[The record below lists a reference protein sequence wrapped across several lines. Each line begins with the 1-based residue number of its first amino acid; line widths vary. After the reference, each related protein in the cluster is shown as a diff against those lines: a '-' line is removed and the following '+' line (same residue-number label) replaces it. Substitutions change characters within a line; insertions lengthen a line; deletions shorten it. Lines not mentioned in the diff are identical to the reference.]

1 MNIQSNDQYLIA
13 NHYGAKAGQKLAGT
27 QQASISSQKVNRKN
41 LNRHLEETTK
51 FYKDSNF
58 SEVEKKESSS
68 KKSAETSSEET
79 TKEKKEKKFLLE
91 GVTDI
96 YGSLPE
102 AEKRDEPLYP
112 TMEKKL
118 FPALDA
124 MEKTVE
130 ELGKHPTPE
139 EVDTS
144 NIRRLIR
151 AFQPVAEAFEGSYDR
166 KDFQKSMK
174 KIQSLA
180 SSLGK
185 YKDVSVIETELKKI
199 CPDGKIPYGIQA
211 KIDGY
216 REKQAENFQETYKD
230 FRKEDMG
237 KSLKILKN
245 PEEPESSK
253 PHKLE
258 EKDRKILSKNMEGL
272 LETVEEVGLEHKDP
286 ETFHEGRKTLRKLLN
301 SMNATEDTFGF
312 AEKDV
317 KTMTGLVNIYG
328 QAQDKYI
335 AYEWL
340 HNNGFNKE
348 ASTML
353 SLYEEGQKK
362 ALEEASKFMKS
373 GTLERVRESV
383 QR

>member
-13 NHYGAKAGQKLAGT
+13 SNYGTKAGQRLAGM
-27 QQASISSQKVNRKN
+27 QQASVSSQKVDQKN
-41 LNRHLEETTK
+41 LNRHLEETAK

-58 SEVEKKESSS
+58 SQVEEKSSE
-68 KKSAETSSEET
+68 KTKGKSSEET
-79 TKEKKEKKFLLE
+79 AKEKKFFLE
-91 GVTDI
+91 GTTDI

-118 FPALDA
+118 FPALHA

-139 EVDTS
+139 EVDRS

-166 KDFQKSMK
+166 KDFKKSMK

-185 YKDVSVIETELKKI
+185 YKDISVIETELKKI
-199 CPDGKIPYGIQA
+199 CPDGKIPEKIQ
-211 KIDGY
+211 KEIDEY
-216 REKQAENFQETYKD
+216 RDKQAENFQETYKD
-230 FRKEDMG
+230 FRKEDMD
-237 KSLKILKN
+237 KALKILRN

-258 EKDRKILSKNMEGL
+258 AKDRELLSKNIGEL
-272 LETVEEVGLEHKDP
+272 LDTVEEVGLQHKDP
-286 ETFHEGRKTLRKLLN
+286 ETFHEGRKSLRKLLN

-312 AEKDV
+312 SEKDV
-317 KTMTGLVNIYG
+317 KTMTDLVNVYG

-340 HNNGFNKE
+340 HKNGFNQE
-348 ASTML
+348 ASIMM
-353 SLYEEGQKK
+353 SLYEKSQKQ

-373 GTLERVRESV
+373 GTLERVRKNV
-383 QR
+383 QS

>member
-13 NHYGAKAGQKLAGT
+13 NHYGTKAGQKLAGT
-27 QQASISSQKVNRKN
+27 QQASISSRKIDQKT

-58 SEVEKKESSS
+58 SQIEKKEISSA
-68 KKSAETSSEET
+68 KTTEKSSEET
-79 TKEKKEKKFLLE
+79 GGLKEKKFFLE
-91 GVTDI
+91 GITDI

-102 AEKRDEPLYP
+102 TEKRDENLYP

-139 EVDTS
+139 EVDRS
-144 NIRRLIR
+144 NVRRLIR
-151 AFQPVAEAFEGSYDR
+151 AFQPVAEAFEGSYGR
-166 KDFQKSMK
+166 KDFKKSMK

-199 CPDGKIPYGIQA
+199 CPDGKIPQGIQ
-211 KIDGY
+211 KQIDEY
-216 REKQAENFQETYKD
+216 RDKQAENFQETYKD

-237 KSLKILKN
+237 KALKILRN
-245 PEEPESSK
+245 PEEPETK
-253 PHKLE
+253 PHTLE
-258 EKDRKILSKNMEGL
+258 GTDREILSKNMVGL
-272 LETVEEVGLEHKDP
+272 LDTVEEVGLQHKDP
-286 ETFHEGRKTLRKLLN
+286 ETFHEGRKSLRKLLN

-312 AEKDV
+312 SEKDV

-340 HNNGFNKE
+340 HNNGFNQE

-353 SLYEEGQKK
+353 SLYEENQKK

-373 GTLERVRESV
+373 GTLERVRQNV
-383 QR
+383 QK

>member
-13 NHYGAKAGQKLAGT
+13 NHYGTKAGQRLAGT
-27 QQASISSQKVNRKN
+27 QQASVSSQKVDQKN

-58 SEVEKKESSS
+58 SQVEKNSSDCS
-68 KKSAETSSEET
+68 TGVSSEET
-79 TKEKKEKKFLLE
+79 TKEKKFLLE

-166 KDFQKSMK
+166 KDF
-174 KIQSLA
+174 
-180 SSLGK
+180 
-185 YKDVSVIETELKKI
+185 
-199 CPDGKIPYGIQA
+199 
-211 KIDGY
+211 
-216 REKQAENFQETYKD
+216 
-230 FRKEDMG
+230 
-237 KSLKILKN
+237 KN
-245 PEEPESSK
+245 
-253 PHKLE
+253 L
-258 EKDRKILSKNMEGL
+258 
-272 LETVEEVGLEHKDP
+272 
-286 ETFHEGRKTLRKLLN
+286 
-301 SMNATEDTFGF
+301 
-312 AEKDV
+312 
-317 KTMTGLVNIYG
+317 
-328 QAQDKYI
+328 
-335 AYEWL
+335 
-340 HNNGFNKE
+340 
-348 ASTML
+348 
-353 SLYEEGQKK
+353 
-362 ALEEASKFMKS
+362 
-373 GTLERVRESV
+373 
-383 QR
+383 

>member
-13 NHYGAKAGQKLAGT
+13 GNYGTKAGQRLAGI
-27 QQASISSQKVNRKN
+27 QQASVSSQKVDQKT
-41 LNRHLEETTK
+41 LNRHLEETAK
-51 FYKDSNF
+51 FYKDNNF
-58 SEVEKKESSS
+58 SQIEEKSSE
-68 KKSAETSSEET
+68 KTKGKSSEET
-79 TKEKKEKKFLLE
+79 TKEKKFFLE
-91 GVTDI
+91 GTTDI
-96 YGSLPE
+96 YGALPE
-102 AEKRDEPLYP
+102 PEKRDEPLYP

-139 EVDTS
+139 EVDRS

-166 KDFQKSMK
+166 KDFKKSMK

-185 YKDVSVIETELKKI
+185 YKDISVIETELKKI
-199 CPDGKIPYGIQA
+199 YPDGKIPEKIQ
-211 KIDGY
+211 KEIDAY
-216 REKQAENFQETYKD
+216 RDKQAENFQETYKD
-230 FRKEDMG
+230 FRKEDMD
-237 KSLKILKN
+237 KALKILRN

-258 EKDRKILSKNMEGL
+258 AKDRELLSKNMGEL
-272 LETVEEVGLEHKDP
+272 LDTVEEVGLQHKDP
-286 ETFHEGRKTLRKLLN
+286 ETFHEGRKSLRKLLN

-312 AEKDV
+312 SEKDV
-317 KTMTGLVNIYG
+317 KTMTDLVNVYG

-340 HNNGFNKE
+340 HKNGFNQE
-348 ASTML
+348 ASTMM
-353 SLYEEGQKK
+353 SLYEESQKK

-373 GTLERVRESV
+373 GTLERVRQNV
-383 QR
+383 QS